1 MSHLTL
7 LSTNLSDLF
16 LSASLS
22 GRLSQTDCSGLMAA
36 LEDEYINEEQKDIV
50 SRILYGVNRGW
61 IATVE

>member
-1 MSHLTL
+1 MSHLNL

-16 LSASLS
+16 LSTSLS
-22 GRLSQTDCSGLMAA
+22 GRLSQTDRSGLMAA

-61 IATVE
+61 IATV